1 MKQAVFLILMM
12 GFFTVRAFSD
22 PAWALVSYYGLAVL
36 RPQAIWQ
43 WALPTGIRWS
53 LYAALI
59 AIVMSVKRLSAT
71 VPRAIGG
78 GFIIL
83 LIAFGTLV
91 VFSASAAKVSKAV
104 AWTNTWEYVKIII
117 MMLVSAL
124 VICRIRHL
132 HALAWVIV
140 VCLLYLTYE
149 VNFLYLFEGRL
160 DIHKYGYGG
169 LDNNGAA
176 LMIAMV
182 VPFCYASFAIHRKV
196 WRWILL
202 AAAFP
207 VAHVIMLSYSRG
219 AMLSSLVTGTGMVLT
234 TKKRRGQ
241 AVLIGFLA
249 VLLVLAMAGKEVRER
264 FLSIKKKDTDA
275 SAQSRFDSWE
285 AGLKIA
291 ADYPLLGAGP
301 RNSNFL
307 AKQYGADLEGRTI
320 HNVYIQLAAD
330 TGFPAAGIYLLL
342 IVLSEL
348 WLWKTY
354 KKVLPHVET
363 DNECRT
369 LAFINYGAFWSLFIF
384 AFGSIFLSLEHF
396 ELPYLLMVIAAAS
409 PALAQRQL
417 ETLPAHVE
425 TDQPPAPSA
434 SSRRKEALT

>member
-1 MKQAVFLILMM
+1 
-12 GFFTVRAFSD
+12 
-22 PAWALVSYYGLAVL
+22 
-36 RPQAIWQ
+36 
-43 WALPTGIRWS
+43 
-53 LYAALI
+53 
-59 AIVMSVKRLSAT
+59 
-71 VPRAIGG
+71 
-78 GFIIL
+78 
-83 LIAFGTLV
+83 
-91 VFSASAAKVSKAV
+91 
-104 AWTNTWEYVKIII
+104 
-117 MMLVSAL
+117 MMLVSAF

-132 HALAWVIV
+132 HALVWVII

-160 DIHKYGYGG
+160 DIHKKGYGG

-196 WRWILL
+196 WRWVLL
-202 AAAFP
+202 TAAFP

-219 AMLSSLVTGTGMVLT
+219 AMLSSMVAGTGMVLT

-241 AVLIGFLA
+241 AVIIAFLA
-249 VLLVLAMAGKEVRER
+249 AQLVLAMAGKEVRQR
-264 FLSIKKKDTDA
+264 FLSIKKKDTDT

-291 ADYPLLGAGP
+291 SDYPLLGAGP

-307 AKQYGADLEGRTI
+307 TKQYGADLEGRTI

-330 TGFPAAGIYLLL
+330 SGFPAAGIYLLL

-363 DNECRT
+363 DNDCRT
-369 LAFINYGAFWSLFIF
+369 LAFITYGTFWSLFIF

-396 ELPYLLMVIAAAS
+396 ELPYLLMAIAAAS
-409 PALAQRQL
+409 PGLAQRRL
-417 ETLPAHVE
+417 ETLPGQVE
-425 TDQPPAPSA
+425 ADQHLTPPSA
-434 SSRRKEALT
+434 SSKRKEALT